1 MTEKLTILLALLV
14 FCSAGQFSISLEKS
28 VPLREQLIREGREL
42 ARLQQLSTGNESI
55 YDHFDEYY
63 TVSVRIGTPAQHF
76 EVALDT
82 TSSNLWVFGVECK
95 SQSCQGHRIREYN
108 RTASSTF
115 IAGTSNF
122 VLPFND
128 GDVSGDLGKDNIQ
141 FAGSKIQNQD
151 FGIGTDATRL
161 SGVTFDGVLG
171 LGWPATAL
179 NGTSTTMQ
187 NLLPQLDQPLFTTYF
202 TKSSVHNGTVGGEI
216 TFGAIDT
223 THCQSQI
230 NYVRLAYDSLWSY
243 SIDGFSF
250 GNYSRNQTD
259 TAIPDTTSSYTGVPN
274 LVLAEIVIATGA
286 QYDWNHQAYTLP
298 CSSTATLPDLVFTI
312 GGNSYNVR
320 AVEYVVNLNLPNGQ
334 CALSLFGTFS
344 SPSGPLWVFG
354 DNFLRSYCHI
364 FDFGNSRIGLAKAI
378 QNY

>member
-1 MTEKLTILLALLV
+1 MTLHP
-14 FCSAGQFSISLEKS
+14 QISGCLES
-28 VPLREQLIREGREL
+28 
-42 ARLQQLSTGNESI
+42 
-55 YDHFDEYY
+55 
-63 TVSVRIGTPAQHF
+63 SVRVKAVKVTGEFPDQLHVNQVLKYI
-76 EVALDT
+76 
-82 TSSNLWVFGVECK
+82 
-95 SQSCQGHRIREYN
+95 RIREYN

-259 TAIPDTTSSYTGVPN
+259 TVRKFGKLFVS
-274 LVLAEIVIATGA
+274 
-286 QYDWNHQAYTLP
+286 TL
-298 CSSTATLPDLVFTI
+298 
-312 GGNSYNVR
+312 
-320 AVEYVVNLNLPNGQ
+320 
-334 CALSLFGTFS
+334 
-344 SPSGPLWVFG
+344 
-354 DNFLRSYCHI
+354 
-364 FDFGNSRIGLAKAI
+364 
-378 QNY
+378 